1 MKITTRK
8 LTHSALMLALALL
21 LSKNILYHLP
31 TRWTNSAASMAPII
45 IISLMYDTRWAL
57 FTSFAYSLLQ
67 MLEGFYPPPVQTLG
81 MFVALILLDYVV
93 AFGVLGLAGPVA
105 RRFKKKP
112 LGAAVGSLVVV
123 FCRFFCSFLSG
134 IIVWGSYAPEGT
146 PVWIYSLSVNGP
158 IMIGEMITTSVVVAL
173 LVKFIDFQKLAGKSS
188 AAA

>member
-1 MKITTRK
+1 MKPTTRK

-21 LSKNILYHLP
+21 LSMIKFYHFP
-31 TRWTNSAASMAPII
+31 NGGSITAASMAPII

-67 MLEGFYPPPVQTLG
+67 MLEGFYPPPVQSFG

-105 RRFKKKP
+105 RRFQKEP
-112 LGAAVGSLVVV
+112 LGAAVGSIVVV

-146 PVWIYSLSVNGP
+146 PVWIYSLTVNGP